1 MTTLSNIEK
10 IGRFTVALIFI
21 LSGSIPL
28 FWSDQEASLQLLN
41 PFAWSE
47 KYNLYVFYAL
57 IVTDIGLG
65 ILALFHRSLFVWIA
79 MLIVTL
85 GYTIVIS
92 IYSPILW
99 LEPLGSIP
107 KNIPIISW
115 LLVLIALNLDT
126 KKSKIPLQG
135 TTL

>member
-28 FWSDQEASLQLLN
+28 FWSDREASLRLLN
-41 PFAWSE
+41 PFSWSE
-47 KYNLYVFYAL
+47 KHTLYVFYAL

-79 MLIVTL
+79 MLGVIF

-92 IYSPILW
+92 ICSPVLW
-99 LEPLGSIP
+99 LEPLGSLP

-115 LLVLIALNLDT
+115 LLVLIALNLEAI
-126 KKSKIPLQG
+126 KSKTRLQG
-135 TTL
+135 TLL

>member
-1 MTTLSNIEK
+1 MMTLNNIEK
-10 IGRFTVALIFI
+10 MGRFTVAIIFI

-28 FWSDQEASLQLLN
+28 FWSDREASLQLLN
-41 PFAWSE
+41 PFEWPE
-47 KYNLYVFYAL
+47 KYNLFVFYAL

-65 ILALFHRSLFVWIA
+65 VLALFHRSLFVWIA
-79 MLIVTL
+79 MLAVTL

-115 LLVLIALNLDT
+115 LLVLIALNLET
-126 KKSKIPLQG
+126 KKSNISSQG
-135 TTL
+135 ASL